1 MNTGFFNICIE
12 IYEFS
17 WRGIKQRLLFKQEM
31 DIFSNIRYFYL
42 KNIKFYLVKEELN
55 RDCIIQTRDGYFLCH
70 KIVLA
75 ASNGFFRQVENCIY
89 LLSKVKYFRYH

>member
-1 MNTGFFNICIE
+1 MN
-12 IYEFS
+12 
-17 WRGIKQRLLFKQEM
+17 
-31 DIFSNIRYFYL
+31 
-42 KNIKFYLVKEELN
+42 LVKEELN

-89 LLSKVKYFRYH
+89 LLSVILFPDTC